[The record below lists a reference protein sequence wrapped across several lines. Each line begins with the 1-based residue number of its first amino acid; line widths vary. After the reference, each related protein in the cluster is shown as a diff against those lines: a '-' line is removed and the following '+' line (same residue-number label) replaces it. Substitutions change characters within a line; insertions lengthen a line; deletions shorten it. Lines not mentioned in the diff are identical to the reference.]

1 MDSTYYCVC
10 LKIIFT
16 YLLIYLTNESELLQ
30 MEPSNVLFYTDCNGQ
45 SAWLNKQ
52 LSLIGYWWHLTYHGE
67 IFLSPD
73 SGIKF
78 QKETKD
84 TQISSKYSVG

>member
-45 SAWLNKQ
+45 SA
-52 LSLIGYWWHLTYHGE
+52 
-67 IFLSPD
+67 
-73 SGIKF
+73 
-78 QKETKD
+78 
-84 TQISSKYSVG
+84 